1 MASWLHVISW
11 YFNLGW
17 LLLRVTEWNREC
29 SWRDFDWYLLSRSF
43 FSHWFDCTEGY
54 HCINALNHIFAAR
67 NSEYFLGFL
76 RSQRINWCDS
86 WFLFALYF
94 GTGFN
99 YFVIFL
105 VVITLSGTYQSC
117 PLPISLLWVQTVP
130 SSLSELSIQSIFVLY
145 LPIFPCLLNVLPFLK
160 D

>member
-11 YFNLGW
+11 YFDLGW
-17 LLLRVTEWNREC
+17 LLLRVTEWNTEC
-29 SWRDFDWYLLSRSF
+29 SWRDSDWYRLPMSF
-43 FSHWFDCTEGY
+43 FSHWFDCIEGY
-54 HCINALNHIFAAR
+54 HWINALNHIFAAT
-67 NSEYFLGFL
+67 NSGYFLGFL
-76 RSQRINWCDS
+76 RSQRINWFYS

-94 GTGFN
+94 GRDLN

-105 VVITLSGTYQSC
+105 IVITLSGIYQSC
-117 PLPISLLWVQTVP
+117 PLPISLLWVKTVP
-130 SSLSELSIQSIFVLY
+130 SSLSELSKPSIFVIY